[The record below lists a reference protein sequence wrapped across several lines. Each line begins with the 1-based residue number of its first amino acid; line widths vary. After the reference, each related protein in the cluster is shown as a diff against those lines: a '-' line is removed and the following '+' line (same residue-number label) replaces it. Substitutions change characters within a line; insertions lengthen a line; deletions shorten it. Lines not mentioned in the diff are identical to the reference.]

1 MADLSWTSKRGQ
13 PWDDPG
19 MAVQLMTFVLG
30 ALFSLV
36 IQVLASRMA
45 LTRDQRKESWMR
57 RLNSYQ
63 DFYQSTSQ
71 LLDLWRAGIDVSE
84 DRSWGILMAARKA
97 AYDAAVYD
105 PDRHDQAERMQVLSV
120 ELLRLAQDD
129 QRDPEHLNQL
139 VAESRAILD
148 AFVDGETALRLLRPS
163 RRARLIAPRS

>member
-1 MADLSWTSKRGQ
+1 
-13 PWDDPG
+13 
-19 MAVQLMTFVLG
+19 
-30 ALFSLV
+30 
-36 IQVLASRMA
+36 
-45 LTRDQRKESWMR
+45 MR

-105 PDRHDQAERMQVLSV
+105 PDRRHQAERMQALSV

-129 QRDPEHLNQL
+129 QRDSEHLNQL
-139 VAESRAILD
+139 AAESQAILD
-148 AFVDGETALRLLRPS
+148 AFIEGEAALPLLRS
-163 RRARLIAPRS
+163 SGRVRLIARRS